1 MLRRLR
7 SHLTYA
13 NVPATLALFI
23 ALGGSSYAALKVT
36 GRNVKNG
43 SLTGKDL
50 KRNTLGGSRIKE
62 SKLAKV
68 KRAKRAD
75 RLGGHTAAFFRV
87 RCPEGTR
94 PAADA
99 CVETR
104 ARGPMDYQ
112 GARATCAQTGVQQ
125 GPGRR
130 LASYAELIPL
140 LAATDI
146 ALADGGELTGDV
158 SPSGGRVRTLVVT
171 TELGGTTTVPDTYE
185 GRRAFRC
192 ATDPLN

>member
-13 NVPATLALFI
+13 NVTATLALFI
-23 ALGGSSYAALKVT
+23 ALGGSSYAALTVT

-43 SLTGKDL
+43 SLTGRDL

-75 RLGGHTAAFFRV
+75 RLGGHTAGFFRV
-87 RCPEGTR
+87 RCPAGTR

-112 GARATCAQTGVQQ
+112 GALVTCGEVGTPR
-125 GPGRR
+125 GPGQR
-130 LASYAELIPL
+130 LPSYAELIPT
-140 LAATDI
+140 LAASDVS
-146 ALADGGELTGDV
+146 LAPGGELTGDIIA
-158 SPSGGRVRTLVVT
+158 SGGRVRALVVT
-171 TELGGTTTVPDTYE
+171 GEFGGTTTVPDTYE

>member
-1 MLRRLR
+1 MLRLLR

-13 NVPATLALFI
+13 NVTATLALFI
-23 ALGGSSYAALKVT
+23 ALGGSSYAALKIT
-36 GRNVKNG
+36 GRDVKNG

-50 KRNTLGGSRIKE
+50 KRNTLGGSRIRE
-62 SKLAKV
+62 SKLGKV

-104 ARGPMDYQ
+104 VRAAQAYQ
-112 GARATCAQTGVQQ
+112 GARASCAQTGFLD

-130 LASYAELIPL
+130 LPSYAELVPL
-140 LAATDI
+140 LAASDVT
-146 ALADGGELTGDV
+146 LAGGGELTGEV
-158 SPSGGRVRTLVVT
+158 YASGGRVRALVVT
-171 TELGGTTTVPDTYE
+171 TEFGDTSTVPDTYE
-185 GRRAFRC
+185 GRKGFRC